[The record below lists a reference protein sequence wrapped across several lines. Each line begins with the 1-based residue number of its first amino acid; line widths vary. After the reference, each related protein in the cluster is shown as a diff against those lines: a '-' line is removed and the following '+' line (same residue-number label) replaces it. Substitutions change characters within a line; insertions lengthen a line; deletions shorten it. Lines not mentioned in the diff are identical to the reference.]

1 MKRLL
6 TISFNIYND
15 TSIDPLR
22 GLIVKS
28 RVNYN
33 FRQSANIEVPRSRT
47 EIGRSPFMH
56 TAALCWNLPPNSCKR
71 SSSLGYFKKFLKE
84 NNNLRNAISFDKAS
98 CSVSCRSA
106 DFKYF

>member
-1 MKRLL
+1 M
-6 TISFNIYND
+6 YND

-33 FRQSANIEVPRSRT
+33 FRQSANIEAPRSTT